1 MHIEL
6 CMEWWKAGL
15 GIGTMTPFEL
25 SLGHDLDIE
34 RQRFGN
40 EWLFKWYCLNM
51 EGRTVDVPSFDGGR
65 ITIGGVLF
73 QGQAQSIYWQAIGRY
88 LNGKVHE
95 TFQKWDQDTRSYPA
109 ASRSS
114 SLDGTERLLG
124 QFVAGVA
131 RSALKTYRAVSGRGS
146 PVTDTPVE
154 GSGMHS
160 GANVEILRLA
170 QAHRALVPALNNEG
184 EPWWRRFVD
193 SLNLRPGAFGL
204 NIDLKTLFTR
214 QKK

>member
-1 MHIEL
+1 
-6 CMEWWKAGL
+6 
-15 GIGTMTPFEL
+15 MTPFEL
-25 SLGHDLDIE
+25 GRGHDLDIE

-51 EGRTVDVPSFDGGR
+51 EGKTVDVPSYDGGR

-95 TFQKWDQDTRSYPA
+95 TFQKWDQETRSYPPA
-109 ASRSS
+109 LRAS
-114 SLDGTERLLG
+114 SLDGTERIAR

-131 RSALKTYRAVSGRGS
+131 ERSLETFRAVAGRGV
-146 PVTDTPVE
+146 PVTEPPHE

-160 GANVEILRLA
+160 RANLEILRLV
-170 QAHRALVPALNNEG
+170 QAHGGLLSSVQGAEVK
-184 EPWWRRFVD
+184 WWRRLVD
-193 SLNLRPGAFGL
+193 ALNIKPGMFGM
-204 NIDLKTLFTR
+204 NIDLKKLFGR
-214 QKK
+214 QK

>member
-1 MHIEL
+1 MIR
-6 CMEWWKAGL
+6 
-15 GIGTMTPFEL
+15 MTPFEL
-25 SLGHDLDIE
+25 SLGHELDIE

-73 QGQAQSIYWQAIGRY
+73 QGQAQSIYWQSIGRY

-95 TFQKWDQDTRSYPA
+95 TFQKWDHDTRSYPA
-109 ASRSS
+109 PLRSS
-114 SLDGTERLLG
+114 SLDGTERLLN
-124 QFVAGVA
+124 QFVASVA
-131 RSALKTYRAVSGRGS
+131 GHALETDRALRGRGS
-146 PVTDTPVE
+146 PVTDTPIE

-160 GANVEILRLA
+160 GANVEIQRLA
-170 QAHRALVPALNNEG
+170 LAHRALLPAVSNAPETSL
-184 EPWWRRFVD
+184 WRRFVD
-193 SLNLRPGAFGL
+193 SLNIRPGAFGM
-204 NIDLKTLFTR
+204 NIDLKKLFTR

>member
-1 MHIEL
+1 MYPAVIR
-6 CMEWWKAGL
+6 
-15 GIGTMTPFEL
+15 MTPFEL
-25 SLGHDLDIE
+25 SLAHELDIE

-73 QGQAQSIYWQAIGRY
+73 QGQAQSIYWQSIGRY
-88 LNGKVHE
+88 LKGKVHE
-95 TFQKWDQDTRSYPA
+95 TFQKWDLDTRSYPSA
-109 ASRSS
+109 LRSS

-124 QFVAGVA
+124 QFVASVA
-131 RSALKTYRAVSGRGS
+131 VRALETDRALRGRGS
-146 PVTDTPVE
+146 PLTDTPIE

-160 GANVEILRLA
+160 GANVEIHRLA
-170 QAHRALVPALNNEG
+170 LAHRALLPAVTNDPETSLL
-184 EPWWRRFVD
+184 RCFVD
-193 SLNLRPGAFGL
+193 SLNIRPGAFGM
-204 NIDLKTLFTR
+204 NIDLKKLFTR

>member
-1 MHIEL
+1 
-6 CMEWWKAGL
+6 
-15 GIGTMTPFEL
+15 MTPFEL
-25 SLGHDLDIE
+25 SLGHELDIE

-73 QGQAQSIYWQAIGRY
+73 QGQAQSIYWQSIGRY

-109 ASRSS
+109 ALRSS

-124 QFVAGVA
+124 QFVASVA
-131 RSALKTYRAVSGRGS
+131 GRALETDRALRGRGS
-146 PVTDTPVE
+146 PATDTPIE
-154 GSGMHS
+154 GSGVHT
-160 GANVEILRLA
+160 GANVEIHRLA
-170 QAHRALVPALNNEG
+170 LAHRALLPTVSNDPETSL
-184 EPWWRRFVD
+184 WRRFVD
-193 SLNLRPGAFGL
+193 SLNIRPGAFGM
-204 NIDLKTLFTR
+204 NIDLKKLFTR

>member
-1 MHIEL
+1 
-6 CMEWWKAGL
+6 
-15 GIGTMTPFEL
+15 MTPFEL

-73 QGQAQSIYWQAIGRY
+73 QSQAQSIYWQSIGRY

-109 ASRSS
+109 GLRLS
-114 SLDGTERLLG
+114 SLDGTEMLVR
-124 QFVAGVA
+124 QFVASVA
-131 RSALKTYRAVSGRGS
+131 RQALETDRALRGRGS
-146 PVTDTPVE
+146 PVTDTPIE

-170 QAHRALVPALNNEG
+170 QSHRALLPAVNSG
-184 EPWWRRFVD
+184 AEPSVWRRFVD
-193 SLNLRPGAFGL
+193 SLNLRPGAFGM
-204 NIDLKTLFTR
+204 NIDLKKLFTR

>member
-1 MHIEL
+1 
-6 CMEWWKAGL
+6 
-15 GIGTMTPFEL
+15 MTPFEL
-25 SLGHDLDIE
+25 SLGHELDIE

-73 QGQAQSIYWQAIGRY
+73 QGQAQSIYWQSIGRY

-109 ASRSS
+109 ALRSS

-124 QFVAGVA
+124 QFVASVA
-131 RSALKTYRAVSGRGS
+131 GRALETDRALRGRGS
-146 PVTDTPVE
+146 PVTDTPIE

-160 GANVEILRLA
+160 GANVEIHRLA
-170 QAHRALVPALNNEG
+170 LAHRALLPAVSNDPETSL
-184 EPWWRRFVD
+184 WRRFVD
-193 SLNLRPGAFGL
+193 SLNIRPGAFGM
-204 NIDLKTLFTR
+204 NIDLKKLFTR